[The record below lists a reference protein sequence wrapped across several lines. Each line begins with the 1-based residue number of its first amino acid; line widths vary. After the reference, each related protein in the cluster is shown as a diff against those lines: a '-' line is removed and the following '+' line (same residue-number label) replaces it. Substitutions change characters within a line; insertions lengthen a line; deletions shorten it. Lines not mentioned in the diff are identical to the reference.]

1 MPAPT
6 LAKVI
11 GVKVSIANVGEYVIV
26 RNLTRG
32 GKLTGKLQGTD
43 RGIVFNPAPDL
54 VWQDKDLI
62 QAEIRGRL
70 QGVAQKRIESGVV
83 QFKSSDLSAAADTT
97 TPGVSL

>member
-1 MPAPT
+1 MANPV

-11 GVKVSIANVGEYVIV
+11 GVKVRAANIGEYVIV

-32 GKLTGKLQGTD
+32 GQLTQKLAGTD
-43 RGIVFNPAPDL
+43 RGTVFNPAPSL
-54 VWQDKDLI
+54 AWQDKDVV

-70 QGVAQKRIESGVV
+70 QGYKRVTIQNGGVNV
-83 QFKSSDLSAAADTT
+83 SINTTPDTT